1 MVPLLL
7 IFFDVAILPLLLFS
21 DVINKISLLAQGL
34 VKRSLIVTASL
45 GNNKIKNEGGSKD
58 DRKITNRK
66 V

>member
-7 IFFDVAILPLLLFS
+7 IFFDVAILPLLLF
-21 DVINKISLLAQGL
+21 SLLAQGL